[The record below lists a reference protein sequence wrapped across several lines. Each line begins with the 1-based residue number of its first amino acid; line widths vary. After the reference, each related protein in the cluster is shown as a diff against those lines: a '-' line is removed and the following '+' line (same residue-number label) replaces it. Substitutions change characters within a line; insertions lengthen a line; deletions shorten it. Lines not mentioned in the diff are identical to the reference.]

1 MRLLR
6 WIDQQQI
13 GLTQDLDEDKRP
25 PYAILSHTWAADN
38 SHEVTFAEVETEEGQ
53 KKAGYE
59 KIRFCAEQARKDGIE
74 HFWVDTCC
82 INKTNLVELSEAI
95 TSMYRWYQEAVKCYV
110 YLADVSC
117 PQQDHKCDSYA
128 LWGPQFQTS
137 KWFTRGW
144 TLQELLAP
152 KTVDFYSCEGAWLNN
167 KTTLAHQI
175 HQITGIPVDALHNSS
190 MTQFSMSERMRW
202 AERRRTKKPEDR
214 AYSLF
219 GIFDVPIPVM
229 YGEGEKNAFRRLQ
242 RAIQEEA
249 GENTLRRKRTD

>member
-1 MRLLR
+1 MRLLS

-38 SHEVTFAEVETEEGQ
+38 SQEVTFAEVETEEGQ
-53 KKAGYE
+53 KKVGYE

-110 YLADVSC
+110 YLSDVSC
-117 PQQDHKCDSYA
+117 PQQDHKGDSYA
-128 LWGPQFQTS
+128 LWGSQFQAS

-152 KTVDFYSCEGAWLNN
+152 KTVDFYSCEGSWLNN

-190 MTQFSMSERMRW
+190 LTQFPMSERMRW
-202 AERRRTKKPEDR
+202 AERRQTKKPEDR

-219 GIFDVPIPVM
+219 GIFNVPIPVM

-242 RAIQEEA
+242 REIQEEA
-249 GENTLRRKRTD
+249 GENVLRCKRTD